1 MKRLLSFV
9 LIFCAVSAGAQLY
22 DLKGIIKDGDTGE
35 TLIGATVILGN
46 GSGTVTGV
54 NGQFKLQLAPGK
66 YEVSASYVGYET
78 EKQSVTITTKTVNLN
93 FNLHSTMLHEVEIAA
108 DVAKSRET
116 PIAYSNITS
125 KMIQEELGTRDLPMV
140 LNSTPGA
147 YATEQG
153 GGSGDAR
160 VTIRGFDQ
168 RNVAVMVDG
177 VPVNDME
184 NGQVYWS
191 NWDGL
196 GEITRTMQVQR
207 GLGASKLAIASVG
220 GTINI
225 LTKGIDQKRN
235 LTVKQE
241 VNNYGLY
248 RTAIGFNSGNFGK
261 GWGVTLAGSRKWG
274 SNWADAT
281 FTDAWSY
288 FVKIQ
293 KQFTNHLFSI
303 SANGAPQKHGMR
315 FDRLP
320 VAVYNKEFSDKLGIN
335 SDSILAA
342 YNQVER
348 GLTYN
353 PNWGSTS
360 YDVNYMGNSFPDIGN
375 DGQFND
381 RVNYYHKP
389 QFNLSHF
396 WTAGEKLTVST
407 VAYLSIGKGGGT
419 GMKNSVGRIKE
430 TGQLNIQSVYDGNM
444 LAAPSVLYH
453 PTERAATNYLRSSN
467 NDHFWYGVLSSWN
480 YRIKK
485 NLSALFGVDARY
497 YRGTHYQTV
506 YDLMGGDYAID
517 SNSDA
522 NQVNGAFI
530 GDPNFQNA
538 VRRAGDKI
546 EYYNDAYVKWGG
558 FFGQL
563 EYKKDKWTTFLT
575 VSGSRTGY
583 QRVDYYREKDL
594 VIDGEVFEQVV
605 GHGDRFFYNGTDYLI
620 AAPNNAVT
628 TVNDTTFIMI
638 GNTQRYIIGAKP
650 YTNESSEARYS
661 TTPQKWYNGGTI
673 KAGANFNIN
682 DHQNV
687 FMNLGYLN
695 LAPRMN
701 LVFDNNNQEVVN
713 SQNQKVYAL
722 EGGYSIHHP
731 AYAANVN
738 FYYTNWQNKPPS
750 FLPQVNTSDGTLY
763 YNILGLDALHK
774 GVEVDFIYKGIK
786 QLEIEGVVSLGD
798 WKTTSGSK
806 SNVTDENGNIVAVI
820 DFSARNVHVG
830 DAAQTQF
837 AGSVRYE
844 IIKRLYIKARYTYFD
859 RNFANFDPT
868 LLVGENRDRE
878 SWRMP
883 AYGLLDLF
891 AGYDFTYWDIKFTAT
906 AGVNNALGTVY
917 LSDAQ
922 NGTLFNASTATIFM
936 GMGRRMNFAL
946 RLTF

>member
-1 MKRLLSFV
+1 MKRLLLVLLVFV
-9 LIFCAVSAGAQLY
+9 SVSAGAQTFN
-22 DLKGIIKDGDTGE
+22 LKGVVKDSDSDE
-35 TLIGATVILGN
+35 TLIGATIALSN
-46 GSGTVTGV
+46 GTGTVTDV
-54 NGQFKLQLAPGK
+54 NGEYTLKLAPGS
-66 YEVSASYVGYET
+66 YEVTVTFVGYDQEVRQISFT
-78 EKQSVTITTKTVNLN
+78 SGDMTLN
-93 FNLHSTMLHEVEIAA
+93 FALISTVLDEVEIVA

-116 PIAYSNITS
+116 PIAYSNISS
-125 KMIQEELGTRDLPMV
+125 KKIQEELGTRDLPMV

-160 VTIRGFDQ
+160 ITIRGFDQ
-168 RNVAVMVDG
+168 RNVAVLVDG

-225 LTKGIDQKRN
+225 LTKGIEQKQSV
-235 LTVKQE
+235 TVKQE

-248 RTAIGFNSGNFGK
+248 RSSFGYNSGNFGK
-261 GWGVTLAGSRKWG
+261 NWGVTLAGSRKWG

-288 FVKIQ
+288 FIKIQ
-293 KQFTNHLFSI
+293 KQFTNHMFSI

-320 VAVYNKEFSDKLGIN
+320 VAVYNKEFSDKLGIK
-335 SDSILAA
+335 SDSVLAA
-342 YNQVER
+342 YNQMER

-353 PNWGSTS
+353 PNWGNTT
-360 YDVNYMGNSFPDIGN
+360 YDVNYMGNPIPELGN

-396 WTAGEKLTVST
+396 WTPGEKLSVST

-419 GMKNSVGRIKE
+419 GLKNAVGKIQD
-430 TGQLNIQSVYDGNM
+430 TGQLNIQSVYDAN
-444 LAAPSVLYH
+444 LSASPAVLYNA
-453 PTERAATNYLRSSN
+453 TERPATNYLRSSN

-485 NLSALFGVDARY
+485 NLTALFGVDARY
-497 YRGTHYQTV
+497 YKGSHYQTV
-506 YDLMGGDYAID
+506 YDLMGANYAID
-517 SNSDA
+517 AASDA
-522 NQVNGAFI
+522 NQVNGTFI

-538 VRRAGDKI
+538 IRREGDKI
-546 EYYNDAYVKWGG
+546 EYYNDAFVKWGG
-558 FFGQL
+558 LFGQL
-563 EYKKDKWTTFLT
+563 EYKKDAVTAFLT
-575 VSGSRTGY
+575 TSFSRTGY

-605 GHGDRFFYNGTDYLI
+605 GNRDQFFYNGTDYII
-620 AAPNNAVT
+620 ASPSSAVT
-628 TVNDTTFIMI
+628 VSNDTTFVTT
-638 GNTQRYIIGAKP
+638 GSNQKYIVGAKT
-650 YTNESSEARYS
+650 YTNQSPEARNA
-661 TTPQKWYNGGTI
+661 TTAQKWFNGGTI
-673 KAGANFNIN
+673 KAGANYNIN
-682 DHQNV
+682 KNNNV
-687 FMNLGYLN
+687 FMNLGYLDM
-695 LAPRMN
+695 APRMN
-701 LVFDNNNQEVVN
+701 LVFDNNNQEIVN
-713 SQNQKVYAL
+713 TRNQKVYAI

-731 AYAANVN
+731 EYAANVN
-738 FYYTNWQNKPPS
+738 LYYTVWQNKPPS
-750 FLPQVNTSDGTLY
+750 LVPQVSTSDGVLY
-763 YNILGLDALHK
+763 YNIIGLDALHK
-774 GVEVDFIYKGIK
+774 GLELDFIYKGINK
-786 QLEIEGVVSLGD
+786 VEIEGLASIGD
-798 WKTTSGSK
+798 WKTTSGST

-820 DFSARNVHVG
+820 DFSAKNVHVG
-830 DAAQTQF
+830 DAAQIQL

-844 IIKRLYIKARYTYFD
+844 VIKRLYVKARYTYFD
-859 RNFANFDPT
+859 KNYANFDPT

-878 SWRMP
+878 SWKMP
-883 AYGLLDLF
+883 AYGLLDLY
-891 AGYDFTYWDIKFTAT
+891 AGYDFTYWKVKFTAT
-906 AGVNNALGTVY
+906 AGVNNALNSVY
-917 LSDAQ
+917 LSDSQ
-922 NGTLFNASTATIFM
+922 NGTAFNATTATIFM